1 MHFDAFIV
9 GPALIQLTMPPI
21 PYMTTTLGNLLRM
34 LAYHRRL
41 AENEPMRPKELE
53 LNSKIVAELS
63 VTAKTAFRL

>member
-1 MHFDAFIV
+1 
-9 GPALIQLTMPPI
+9 MPPI